1 MFASSYHGFVFFFR
15 QFIRISDD
23 TDAEDVLRLLQEE
36 WKLDLPKL
44 VISVA
49 GGGKNFFMHPKLK
62 DLFRQGML
70 KVLNCVK
77 SIIDT
82 LNH

>member
-1 MFASSYHGFVFFFR
+1 MKSFIFANSYHGFFFR

-23 TDAEDVLRLLQEE
+23 TDPENVLRLLQEE

-62 DLFRQGML
+62 DLFRQGLL
-70 KVLNCVK
+70 KVLL
-77 SIIDT
+77 ST
-82 LNH
+82 FTQ